1 MSVKIWNEDTQQW
14 EVVASNKAT
23 TISLLDLKDNYE
35 SDNVEGAL
43 REIGDVIN
51 NQVPI
56 NTKNIASLDAKI
68 KDHINNHP
76 SGTGSALPT
85 IESDFEIDMAEATE
99 QINIPIY
106 FVSPNLGEGICYVNV
121 NNIEIKTQTIEQGD
135 SIIKIPALG
144 SGTFV
149 IELKVKDR
157 NNTYSNKLKWTVVCG
172 GIDIKL
178 LSNYN
183 SFIPIGTNITFDY
196 EIITDLKDVV
206 TLYLTL
212 NDEEQIIETSNGKH
226 SIDIPDL
233 TLGVH
238 KISYYATV
246 SKYKTKVYTNNIVI
260 TNSDSLYL
268 SSNTDSSINIIEGN
282 PVVIDYC
289 VSKVSEEDFT
299 IIFTLD
305 DVITKGTCKSGTY
318 TWSNN
323 TLKIGTHKLNIEVI
337 DSDRNTASLVFT
349 IVIEEDTEFESIKC
363 SEYKLLAWW
372 DASDNKN
379 NLYEDRNIWK
389 DKISGIEGTLHNFNY
404 SSNGWMS
411 NTETNEYWLECNG
424 TSYVEIP
431 YAPFKDNFK
440 NGGTIDILF
449 KVSDV
454 GDVDARVLDITDNTN
469 KSLGCYINTYE
480 ACLMSES
487 HSSSVVISED
497 EYVRVTYVIDRTN
510 NFGIVYVDGIPTDG
524 FVLTYSELSS
534 SIIMEDFSH
543 NNYIYLN
550 SIKGKGYGSCCIKQ
564 LRIYDRALTH
574 NEVITVDISDIE
586 DKQEQKEKYSFN
598 FDNKTIPKMYLTFN
612 KNNLD
617 SDKNNKIPLS
627 MIYDSPNT
635 DEFGNGFTS
644 SKCYIYAQGT
654 SSLGFVVP
662 NFNIVLRDEAGND
675 MYFNPFKGTAKAETL
690 FCLKANYMDSSNID
704 NIALAQIANEC
715 LYDEDTYNP
724 AQIKDMQ
731 ENDLDKPQVRHTVM
745 GFPIY
750 VYVKDT
756 SQENAQFE
764 VYGLYDFNTDR
775 YSANTFGYSQY
786 EDGECLS
793 YEVAANTQTGAGAFN
808 AWTSDSG
815 KTETQYYKDEFKLIH
830 PLSREGKDDY
840 AEIKRLVNFVSSAGI
855 ENFKSDLPNYFNTT
869 HLIRYYIFVN
879 LFGLVDSL
887 GKNMKITS
895 FEIDSNGNRIWYP
908 QLYDMDTCL
917 GLNNE
922 GLIKFDVDIEPEH
935 DSTVEDDNTAFNTSA
950 SKLWVKLHDFM
961 WDEIKQEY
969 QYLRTNKLTLENIMY
984 YIYDLNIAK
993 IPKTYYAES
1002 MQQKYLNFKQDYLTV
1017 MHGSRYHHIKK
1028 WIKERL
1034 LYMDTLM
1041 GFDAAVND
1049 YVTIRAQAMNT
1060 VNIELEPYSPMY
1072 IKVKWTNAGD
1082 EDSQAYSTVRVR
1094 RGETAS
1100 LSTVLSSNDQ
1110 EVMIY
1115 GGQYIKRLK
1124 NLTSLKP
1131 KSLLLSAATR
1141 LIDLECHSP
1150 ILSQLAINKC
1160 KVLQNVDIN
1169 GCANLGT
1176 DSTSAQILDLTG
1188 CTNLRYVDIYDT
1200 QLQGVIT
1207 DTTGGNLEEIYY
1219 PYSTQTIELYNQN
1232 NLKVVGIPTEIIYD
1246 KQINHSLNKFANKL
1260 NRIKLYNCENVE
1272 TIRKEYSDYN
1282 YFEDYKFLPLY
1293 YTKTIDINNSLN
1305 GLNII
1310 DLSYCNSL
1318 TSLGLNNLD
1327 NLNILNLNNLN
1338 VSSGLGSLKLLD
1350 IVGCTNL
1357 ERVNINYDNS
1367 QITNDIYYPSFAN
1380 NFILDLSS
1388 CKGLK
1393 TVYSNYPIKGIKNI
1407 ILPTY
1412 KDDDTEQII
1421 SNIKDIIFINNSSSN
1436 TKSSIETI
1444 YTRYS
1449 DEEYKDN
1456 IDLKDI
1462 ILDNLILQTV
1472 DVPTKITNLYLNIS
1486 VPDNININ
1494 KYRNQNNQIDIYG
1507 TYDFSNFQNNNMNS
1521 LFKGLDLTNITLKLN
1536 NQLDSITD
1544 LSSCFEDC
1552 TVSANTDLNNFISK
1566 FNNVI
1571 TFNKTFKNA
1580 RGLSNSL
1587 PINFSKT
1594 KYAIEMFYNCDFSS
1608 INNYDL
1614 SNIENTSYMFYG
1626 CDNLILDDSY
1636 TINLNSCINNNYMF
1650 YGCSSLTNIN
1660 FENDNN
1666 IESSIY
1672 TFANCI
1678 NLISIAL
1685 YNTSKVKDMSY
1696 IFYNCKNMLNIPDLN
1711 TDSVLKINYGFY
1723 NCRELLGTAD
1733 PNKYWLNDNISEY
1746 ALCFANCSKLDNFY
1760 TEPPDGVPDEWGGLY
1775 DSIGENDM
1783 EIKIISNDST
1793 YPLSNFLPL
1802 FYSSYSHNLLNTNY
1816 SAWQIYSNSDIDI
1829 CLIEPINVSDIEQLT
1844 FTSNKSQTLSVIA
1857 VDKNNN
1863 YLSTIVNI
1871 TDTMN
1876 LTFNI
1881 PSDCSYINILFRYG
1895 SFDKIKENDSK
1906 LINANIENNTLE
1918 YEKMSITKTDGSIST
1933 DTSIPISNV
1942 SSIYIK
1948 FNPETMFIDFAN
1960 NNYIESISSIDLSNC
1975 PICDYMFSN
1984 CENLKR
1990 IESLNIENVK
2000 SMVGTFYNCRK
2011 LETINGIDT
2020 SQCNDISDI
2029 FYNCIKLY
2037 EVPEFNFENIK
2048 YMDRAFYNCSLLTK
2062 ITFNSLKNVKGM
2074 YYTFYNCL
2082 KLNTLSSFDTS
2093 NSKNFD
2099 YTFYNCKELA
2109 SINSIDTTSSES
2121 MIYTFY
2127 NCNSLI
2133 SNLSLHTS
2141 KVKNM
2146 TRMLYN
2152 CSKIKTITYL
2162 DTSSAIDVMG
2172 LFEGCSSLI
2181 SIPILDFSNVTSMQR
2196 VFYNCS
2202 SIKEITFA
2210 NTENVI
2216 NLLRTFYGCRALQT
2230 ITGLNASNVQ
2240 NMSYAF
2246 NDCRSL
2252 DTIVVDVSSATNL
2265 SYTFSSC
2272 SNLYTVKFDNSS
2284 TTKNVT
2290 NFSYA
2295 FSNCPKLINIPAL
2308 DISSATNVNYIFSDC
2323 TNLSNMHLDS
2333 WTFETITNLSFIVR
2347 NCTSISDEDLQ
2358 TIQSWT
2364 LSTITNINGLLQG
2377 LSITTFDVSNWNTS
2391 NVSTVNYLFANC
2403 KNLVTITGLD
2413 KLVLSNVKSLDNM
2426 FLNCSSLEELDV
2438 NDWDV
2443 SNVTSAQLFIYGCE
2457 ALSVF
2462 NVTDWNT
2469 SKITTLY
2476 NAFNNCG
2483 LTVLDLS
2490 NWDLSSITNLQNM
2503 ASNCKNLETV
2513 YINTNHE
2520 TISEMSDMF
2529 TDCPK
2534 LVNLPDTLYLYGSCN
2549 NVFNNCT
2556 ELTNI
2561 NNLIITSNKT
2571 SSRIF
2576 NNCTKL
2582 ESIGSLIINDSS
2594 SVEYMFNN
2602 CTNLTSINTLQIN
2615 AIQEISLAYMF
2626 NYCTS
2631 LTSLNGITNDK
2642 IIDVNHMF
2650 YNCQNLTSLDLT
2662 NWQLQNCKDTSYWLY
2677 NCINLTSITVSDSW
2691 SVSSS
2696 EDMSYMFYN
2705 CKKIETIPF
2714 LDMDNCFYLTGI
2726 LYNCILLKEI
2736 DNMQTKQFN
2745 SSKVINMDYAFS
2757 DCKELLYL
2765 PVLDTSSCTSL
2776 TRLFYNCI
2784 KMTGTANALSYWN
2797 RTPAISSHSEC
2808 FYNCTSLDN
2817 YESEIPYGWKQS
2829 SNSVSASNI
2838 NNENQVEVF
2847 NLNINNSSDNNKEKL
2862 EIEKQIKQLF
2872 RQIELLNQRIENIY

>member
-1 MSVKIWNEDTQQW
+1 MSVKLWNEDTQQW

-35 SDNVEGAL
+35 SNNVEGAL
-43 REIGDVIN
+43 REVGDVIN

-56 NTKNIASLDAKI
+56 NTKNIASLNAKL
-68 KDHINNHP
+68 KDHIDNHP

-183 SFIPIGTNITFDY
+183 SFIPIGTNVTFDY

-212 NDEEQIIETSNGKH
+212 DGEEQIIETSNGKH

-238 KISYYATV
+238 NVSYYATV
-246 SKYKTKVYTNNIVI
+246 SKYKTKVYKNNIVI

-268 SSNTDSSINIIEGN
+268 SSNTNSIINIVEGN

-289 VSKVSEEDFT
+289 VSKVSEEDFN

-305 DVITKGTCKSGTY
+305 DVVTKGTCKSGTY

-337 DSDRNTASLVFT
+337 DSDKNTAFLVFT

-454 GDVDARVLDITDNTN
+454 GDIDARVLDITDNTN
-469 KSLGCYINTYE
+469 KNLGCYINTYE

-534 SIIMEDFSH
+534 SVIMEDFSH

-574 NEVITVDISDIE
+574 NEVITIDISDIE
-586 DKQEQKEKYSFN
+586 DKQKQKEQYLLN
-598 FDNKTIPKMYLTFN
+598 FENKTIPKMYLTFN

-675 MYFNPFKGTAKAETL
+675 MYFNPFKGTAKPETL
-690 FCLKANYMDSSNID
+690 FCLKTNYMDSSNVD
-704 NIALAQIANEC
+704 NITLAQIANEC

-731 ENDLDKPQVRHTVM
+731 DNNLDKPQVRHTIM

-764 VYGLYDFNTDR
+764 IYGLYDFNTDR

-786 EDGECLS
+786 EDGECLC

-840 AEIKRLVNFVSSAGI
+840 AEIKRLVNFISSAGV
-855 ENFKSDLPNYFNTT
+855 ENFKSDLPNYFNVT

-908 QLYDMDTCL
+908 QLYDMDTAM

-935 DSTVEDDNTAFNTSA
+935 DSAIEDDNTAFNTSA

-969 QYLRTNKLTLENIMY
+969 QYLRTNKMTLENIMY

-1041 GFDAAVND
+1041 GFDAAIND

-1072 IKVKWTNAGD
+1072 VKVKWTNAGD

-1100 LSTVLSSNDQ
+1100 LSTKLSSNDQ

-1131 KSLLLSAATR
+1131 KTLLLSAATR

-1169 GCANLGT
+1169 GCTNLGT
-1176 DSTSAQILDLTG
+1176 DSTSAQVLDLTG
-1188 CTNLRYVDIYDT
+1188 CTNLRYVNIYNT

-1232 NLKVVGIPTEIIYD
+1232 NLKVIGIPTEIIYD
-1246 KQINHSLNKFANKL
+1246 KQINHSLNKFADKL
-1260 NRIKLYNCENVE
+1260 NRIKIYNCENVE

-1305 GLNII
+1305 ILNII

-1318 TSLGLNNLD
+1318 TSLGLSNLN

-1338 VSSGLGSLKLLD
+1338 ISSELGSLKLLD
-1350 IVGCTNL
+1350 IIGCNNL
-1357 ERVNINYDNS
+1357 ERVNINHNNS
-1367 QITNDIYYPSFAN
+1367 QITEDIYYPSFAD

-1393 TVYSNYPIKGIKNI
+1393 TVYSNYPIKGMKNI

-1412 KDDDTEQII
+1412 VDDDTEQII
-1421 SNIKDIIFINNSSSN
+1421 SNVKDIIFTNDSLLN
-1436 TKSSIETI
+1436 TKSTIESI

-1449 DEEYKDN
+1449 DEEYKNN

-1462 ILDNLILQTV
+1462 VLDNLILQTI
-1472 DVPTKITNLYLNIS
+1472 DIPTKITNLYLNIS
-1486 VPDNININ
+1486 IPDNININ
-1494 KYRNQNNQIDIYG
+1494 KYRSQENQIEIYG
-1507 TYDFSNFQNNNMNS
+1507 TYDFSSFQNNNMNS
-1521 LFKGLDLTNITLKLN
+1521 LFKGLDLTNITLKLD
-1536 NQLDSITD
+1536 NQLNNITD
-1544 LSSCFEDC
+1544 LSSCFEDS
-1552 TVSANTDLNNFISK
+1552 TISNNTGLNNFISK
-1566 FNNVI
+1566 FNSVI

-1580 RGLSNSL
+1580 KGLSNSL
-1587 PINFSKT
+1587 PINFDKT
-1594 KYAIEMFYNCDFSS
+1594 KYATEMFYNCDFES
-1608 INNYDL
+1608 IDNYDL

-1626 CDNLILDDSY
+1626 CKNLILNDSY
-1636 TINLNSCINNNYMF
+1636 TINLSNCINNDYMF
-1650 YGCSSLTNIN
+1650 YGCSNLININ
-1660 FENDNN
+1660 FENNN
-1666 IESSIY
+1666 SIISSVY
-1672 TFANCI
+1672 TFANCV
-1678 NLISIAL
+1678 NLISITL
-1685 YNTSKVKDMSY
+1685 YDTSKVKDMSY
-1696 IFYNCKNMLNIPDLN
+1696 IFYNCKNMLNIPILN

-1733 PNKYWLNDNISEY
+1733 PNKYWLNDNILEY

-1760 TEPPDGVPDEWGGLY
+1760 TEPPEGVPDEWGGLY

-1783 EIKIISNDST
+1783 EIKLISNDSS
-1793 YPLSNFLPL
+1793 YPLKNFLPS

-1816 SAWQIYSNSDIDI
+1816 SAWQISPNSDIDI
-1829 CLIEPINVSDIEQLT
+1829 CLIEPISVLGIKELVL
-1844 FTSNKSQTLSVIA
+1844 TSNKAQTLSIIS
-1857 VDKNNN
+1857 VDENNE
-1863 YLSTIVNI
+1863 YISTIVDI
-1871 TDTMN
+1871 TSTMD
-1876 LTFNI
+1876 LTFSI
-1881 PSDCSYINILFRYG
+1881 PDNCSYINILYRYG
-1895 SFDKIKENDSK
+1895 SFNQIKENDSK
-1906 LINANIENNTLE
+1906 LIDTSIENKTLE
-1918 YEKMSITKTDGSIST
+1918 YEKMSITKTDGSITT
-1933 DTSIPISNV
+1933 DTSIPISDVN
-1942 SSIYIK
+1942 SIYIK
-1948 FNPETMFIDFAN
+1948 FNSETTFIDFSN

-2011 LETINGIDT
+2011 LETVNGLNT
-2020 SQCNDISDI
+2020 SQCVNISDI
-2029 FYNCIKLY
+2029 FYNCINLY
-2037 EVPEFNFENIK
+2037 EVPEFNSENIQ
-2048 YMDRAFYNCSLLTK
+2048 YIDRAFYNCSLLTN
-2062 ITFNSLKNVKGM
+2062 IFFSTLKNINGM

-2082 KLNTLSSFDTS
+2082 RLEKLNNFNTS
-2093 NSKNFD
+2093 KSKNFD
-2099 YTFYNCKELA
+2099 YTFYNCKSL
-2109 SINSIDTTSSES
+2109 STLNVIDTSNAES
-2121 MIYTFY
+2121 MINTFY
-2127 NCNSLI
+2127 NCSSLI
-2133 SNLSLHTS
+2133 SNLTLHTE

-2146 TRMLYN
+2146 TRMFYG
-2152 CSKIKTITYL
+2152 CSNLKSITYL
-2162 DTSSAIDVMG
+2162 DISNAIDIMG
-2172 LFEGCSSLI
+2172 LFEGCTNLI
-2181 SIPILDFSNVTSMQR
+2181 SIPILNYNNVESMQR
-2196 VFYNCS
+2196 VFYNCN

-2210 NTENVI
+2210 NTGKVK
-2216 NLLRTFYGCRALQT
+2216 NLLRTFYGCRALQN
-2230 ITGLNASNVQ
+2230 IVGLDTYSVENMSYTFYDCRSLDTLIIDVSSVT

-2246 NDCRSL
+2246 N
-2252 DTIVVDVSSATNL
+2252 
-2265 SYTFSSC
+2265 SC
-2272 SNLYTVKFDNSS
+2272 SNLYTIKFDNNS

-2290 NFSYA
+2290 NFNYA
-2295 FSNCPKLINIPAL
+2295 FSNCSKLINIPAL
-2308 DISSATNVNYIFSDC
+2308 NTSKAINVNYIFSDC
-2323 TNLSNMHLDS
+2323 SNLSSMHLDS
-2333 WTFETITNLSFIVR
+2333 WTFETITNLSFIIR
-2347 NCTSISDEDLQ
+2347 NCTSISESDLQ
-2358 TIQSWT
+2358 TIQLWT
-2364 LSTITNINGLLQG
+2364 LDTTTNINGLLYG
-2377 LSITTFDVSNWNTS
+2377 LPITTFDVSNWNTNNITS
-2391 NVSTVNYLFANC
+2391 INYLFANC
-2403 KNLVTITGLD
+2403 TNLISIVGLE
-2413 KLVLSNVKSLDNM
+2413 KLILNNVKSLDNM
-2426 FLNCSSLEELDV
+2426 FLNCSNLEEL
-2438 NDWDV
+2438 NIPDWNV
-2443 SNVTSAQLFIYGCE
+2443 SNITSAQYFVFGCE
-2457 ALSVF
+2457 SLSIF
-2462 NVTDWNT
+2462 NANNWNT
-2469 SKITTLY
+2469 SKLTTLY

-2483 LTVLDLS
+2483 LITLDLS
-2490 NWDLSSITNLQNM
+2490 KWDFSSMVNLQNM
-2503 ASNCKNLETV
+2503 ASNCKKLETV
-2513 YINTNHE
+2513 YIDTNYTNIE
-2520 TISEMSDMF
+2520 DMTNIF
-2529 TDCPK
+2529 SNCPK
-2534 LVNLPDTLYLYGSCN
+2534 LINLPDTLYLQGSCN
-2549 NVFNNCT
+2549 NAFNNCI
-2556 ELTNI
+2556 ELTNV
-2561 NNLIITSNKT
+2561 NNLIINSNDT
-2571 SSRIF
+2571 SSYVF

-2582 ESIGSLIINDSS
+2582 KTIESLIINNSS
-2594 SVEYMFNN
+2594 SAEHMFNS
-2602 CTNLTSINTLQIN
+2602 CTNLISIKTFEINTS
-2615 AIQEISLAYMF
+2615 QEISLAYMF

-2631 LTSLNGITNDK
+2631 LVSLSGYVNNK
-2642 IIDVNHMF
+2642 VIDINHMF
-2650 YNCQNLTSLDLT
+2650 YNCEKLMSLDLS
-2662 NWQLQNCKDTSYWLY
+2662 NWQLQNCQDTSYLLY
-2677 NCINLTSITVSDSW
+2677 NCKLLNSIIISNYWDTSLSK
-2691 SVSSS
+2691 
-2696 EDMSYMFYN
+2696 DMSYMFYN
-2705 CKKIETIPF
+2705 CKTLITIPY
-2714 LDMDNCFYLTGI
+2714 LKMDNCLYITGL
-2726 LYNCILLKEI
+2726 LYGCEMLEEI
-2736 DNMQTKQFN
+2736 DGMSTNDFN
-2745 SSKVINMDYAFS
+2745 SSNVINMDYAFYN
-2757 DCKELLYL
+2757 CKNLLYL
-2765 PVLDTSSCTSL
+2765 PILNTNSCISL
-2776 TRLFYNCI
+2776 IRLFYNCI
-2784 KMTGTANALSYWN
+2784 NMIGSANALSYWN
-2797 RTPAISSHSEC
+2797 KTPAISAHSEC

-2817 YESEIPYGWKQS
+2817 YESEIPYGWKQN
-2829 SNSVSASNI
+2829 SNTVSISNI
-2838 NNENQVEVF
+2838 NNDNQVEVF
-2847 NLNINNSSDNNKEKL
+2847 DLSNKNEKQ
-2862 EIEKQIKQLF
+2862 EITNQIKQLF
-2872 RQIELLNQRIENIY
+2872 KQIEFLNERIKNIY